1 MADETYTL
9 PEEPAYQEAI
19 RRLQNTDPVDAE
31 EVLNPLIEKLIGN
44 TEFVRQLAL
53 AIAEQNAADHTAI
66 RRETAQSIREAVSAI
81 PIPDVSG
88 QIGTHNAD
96 ASAHES
102 RFQALDESKQ
112 DAFSVGPGLQMTE
125 QTSESEGRETRRIL
139 SAKTP
144 IRFVT
149 REEYDALSD
158 EDKQADVL
166 YIVDDFE
173 GIDSGSGGSGVLLAD
188 FVISRSDGGQT
199 EVACD
204 KTFQELCDA
213 FTDKKPVM
221 ARISVIDGG
230 NEQGV
235 FYTAT
240 ISTVDHA
247 GAFPPQCFI
256 FYFESTRAVG
266 MPGEIEYLESGEIF
280 TNLFAWEGGA

>member
-31 EVLNPLIEKLIGN
+31 EVLNPLIQSLVGN
-44 TEFVRQLAL
+44 TEFVRRLAM

-66 RRETAQSIREAVSAI
+66 RRETAQSISEAVDAI
-81 PIPDVSG
+81 PTPDVSG
-88 QIGTHNAD
+88 QIGTHDAD
-96 ASAHES
+96 ASAHET
-102 RFQALDESKQ
+102 RFQALASSKQ
-112 DAFSVGPGLQMTE
+112 DAFSVGPGLQLTE
-125 QTSESEGRETRRIL
+125 QTSEEEPHRIL

-188 FVISRSDGGQT
+188 FVISHSDGGQT

-235 FYTAT
+235 FYTSA
-240 ISTVDHA
+240 ISAIDHA

-266 MPGEIEYLESGEIF
+266 MPGEIEYPESGDIF
-280 TNLFAWEGGA
+280 TNVFGQEGGA

>member
-31 EVLNPLIEKLIGN
+31 EVLNPLIQSLVGN
-44 TEFVRQLAL
+44 TEFVRRLAM

-66 RRETAQSIREAVSAI
+66 RRETAQSISEAVDAI
-81 PIPDVSG
+81 PTPDVSG
-88 QIGTHNAD
+88 QIGVHNSD
-96 ASAHES
+96 ASAHET
-102 RFQALDESKQ
+102 RFQALASSKQ
-112 DAFSVGPGLQMTE
+112 DAFSVGPGLQLTE
-125 QTSESEGRETRRIL
+125 QTSEEEPHRIL

-144 IRFVT
+144 VKFVT
-149 REEYDALSD
+149 REEYEALP
-158 EDKQADVL
+158 EAEKQADVL

-173 GIDSGSGGSGVLLAD
+173 GGDSGSGGSGVLLAD
-188 FVISRSDGGQT
+188 FVISRSDGSQT
-199 EVACD
+199 EVTCD
-204 KTFQELCDA
+204 KTFQDLCDA

-240 ISTVDHA
+240 ISAVDHA

-280 TNLFAWEGGA
+280 TNLLAWEGGA